1 MIFNRYLVSLLNQI
15 SKEGYVTRKTQKV
28 YISIIGFY
36 LAIKWLKERNLVYCN
51 GVDENEYKIWKLT
64 NKGVMLVKYLN
75 KISELIK

>member
-36 LAIKWLKERNLVYCN
+36 LAIKWLKERNLIYCN
-51 GVDENEYKIWKLT
+51 GVDENEYKIWRLT